1 MTSSGVS
8 IRPHPAWIAYAS
20 AKRAMNCLCESL
32 VLEEPLITALCIT
45 PGIVDTGLQKEVRDQ
60 RRFLRRELC

>member
-8 IRPHPAWIAYAS
+8 IQPHPSWIAYAS

-32 VLEEPLITALCIT
+32 VLEEPLIRAICIT
-45 PGIVDTGLQKEVRDQ
+45 PGIVDTGLQKAVRDQ
-60 RRFLRRELC
+60 RKFLCGELC